1 MCSMTGGREQMPV
14 ALERIRSLSN
24 WLTFGLGSVIGA
36 FLIYVMFAVVGLT
49 MTLSSQG
56 F

>member
-1 MCSMTGGREQMPV
+1 MLTDWGEEQMPV
-14 ALERIRSLSN
+14 TLERIRSLSG
-24 WLTFGLGSVIGA
+24 WLTFGLAGAIGA
-36 FLIYVMFAVVGLT
+36 FLIYVMFSVVGLT